1 MSIKSNKSKD
11 KDTLEICIEGPFDFN
26 LLKGFRDAY
35 GDNINDA
42 TEKPYANYVVNLRT
56 TNSIDSSAL
65 GMLLNMKRFL
75 NQKDREIKITY
86 CQPQIRKILVIS
98 RFDKKFSID

>member
-1 MSIKSNKSKD
+1 MGIKSNKSKD

-26 LLKGFRDAY
+26 LLNDFREAY

-42 TEKPYANYVVNLRT
+42 TKNPYTNYVINLRS

-65 GMLLNMKRFL
+65 GMLLNMKRSL
-75 NQKDREIKITY
+75 NKNDGEIKITF
-86 CQPQIRKILVIS
+86 CQPQIRKILIIS
-98 RFDKKFSID
+98 RFDKKFSIN